1 MQLLFIEFREKR
13 RSEYGTKSE
22 GKVSEFSFK
31 MVMLFMGMNE
41 GLAVLQEIQTIM
53 DYVFSNLL

>member
-13 RSEYGTKSE
+13 LSEYGTKNE
-22 GKVSEFSFK
+22 GKMSEFSFK